1 MLHLKKEKVIKMT
14 ALATG
19 MYDMVWEAHSD
30 HLKELMKIMMMS
42 RDSAEVTLVC
52 DDEKQI
58 KAHKVILSASSSFF
72 KSVLEN
78 SSHPNP
84 IIYLRGIDSVEM
96 DSLLQF
102 IYLGQ
107 ASVCKSK
114 LDQFV
119 KVAKDLKVKELT
131 ENDELQSRVQN
142 YQNYSKHKQKQYMS
156 VMKPNQHIEQKKQ
169 HKQEKLPNQFSS
181 VMKPNQYIEQ
191 RLFSQSQKDTFNKE
205 YAIKLEAVVKETLHE
220 NSIGVINPF
229 KNARNDEN
237 QYIPVAKQSTQV
249 SQEFIPGSKQFA
261 SKAQQLTPSAQQFTP
276 LAQKFT
282 YHKNYLNNKIIEN
295 FPNTINL

>member
-1 MLHLKKEKVIKMT
+1 MT

-131 ENDELQSRVQN
+131 ENEELQSRVQN

-156 VMKPNQHIEQKKQ
+156 VMKPNQHIEQTKPQ
-169 HKQEKLPNQFSS
+169 NQFSS

-191 RLFSQSQKDTFNKE
+191 KLFSQSQKDSFNKE

-237 QYIPVAKQSTQV
+237 QYIPVAKQSKQV

-261 SKAQQLTPSAQQFTP
+261 SKAQQFTPVTQQFTPSAQ
-276 LAQKFT
+276 KFT
-282 YHKNYLNNKIIEN
+282 QQKNLYL
-295 FPNTINL
+295 